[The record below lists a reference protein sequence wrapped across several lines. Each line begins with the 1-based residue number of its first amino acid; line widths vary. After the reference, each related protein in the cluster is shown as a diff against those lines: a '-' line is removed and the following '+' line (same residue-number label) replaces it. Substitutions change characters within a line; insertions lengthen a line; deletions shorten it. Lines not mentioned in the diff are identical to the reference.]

1 MGLTR
6 LRWALAGGK
15 PQAIACLKALTA
27 AGFPPDFV
35 MLPRGLPENDQA
47 EMASA
52 ADDLGVALHDNDKA
66 RLAGMARELDLLLVC
81 RFELLPAQVFE
92 APRIG
97 ALNIHSSLLPAYR
110 GFHPVSWALIDGA
123 EKTGVTIHRIDAGI
137 DTGPIVAQAALP
149 ISDHHDLWSLTEDLD
164 RLAAD
169 LAVSTFRFAAAN
181 DILPMPIVS
190 SYAPSYGRRRTPADG
205 RIDWAKPAQA
215 VFNLLRALPK
225 PLPPAYTIA
234 PGGGETLVR
243 RAEIIQGG
251 HSDAPPG
258 RVLVVENTGWCEVQC
273 GLGSRLRVLLE
284 PLPVIGTQFS

>member
-1 MGLTR
+1 MGLIR

-47 EMASA
+47 DMASA
-52 ADDLGVALHDNDKA
+52 AEDLDVALHDNDKA
-66 RLAGMARELDLLLVC
+66 RLPGIVRELDLLLVC
-81 RFELLPAQVFE
+81 RFELLPAKVFE
-92 APRIG
+92 VPRIG
-97 ALNIHSSLLPAYR
+97 ALNIHSSLLPSYR

-149 ISDHHDLWSLTEDLD
+149 IEDHHDLWSLTEDLD
-164 RLAAD
+164 QLAAE

-181 DILPMPIVS
+181 DTLPMPIVS
-190 SYAPSYGRRRTPADG
+190 SHAPSYGRRRTAADG
-205 RIDWAKPAQA
+205 RIDWAKPARA
-215 VFNLLRALPK
+215 IFNLIRALPM

-234 PGGGETLVR
+234 PDGGEALVR
-243 RAEIIQGG
+243 RAEIVQGVQN
-251 HSDAPPG
+251 DAPPG
-258 RVLVVENTGWCEVQC
+258 RVLAVDNTGWCEVQC
-273 GLGSRLRVLLE
+273 GQGSRLRVLLE

>member
-1 MGLTR
+1 MIK

-15 PQAIACLKALTA
+15 PQAIACLKALNA

-35 MLPRGLPENDQA
+35 MLPRGLPENDQV

-52 ADDLGVALHDNDKA
+52 ADGLGVALHDNDKA
-66 RLAGMARELDLLLVC
+66 RLGEMARDLDLLLVC

-92 APRIG
+92 VPRFG

-123 EKTGVTIHRIDAGI
+123 EKTGVTIHCIDSGI

-164 RLAAD
+164 QLAAD
-169 LAVSTFRFAAAN
+169 LAVSTFRFAATN
-181 DILPMPIVS
+181 DVLPMPIVS
-190 SYAPSYGRRRTPADG
+190 SYAPSYGRRRTAADG
-205 RIDWAKPAQA
+205 QIDWAKPARA
-215 VFNLLRALPK
+215 VFNLIRALPK

-234 PGGGETLVR
+234 PDGSETLVR
-243 RAEIIQGG
+243 RAEIVQGCQG
-251 HSDAPPG
+251 DAPPG
-258 RVLVVENTGWCEVQC
+258 LVLAVDNAEWCEVQC
-273 GLGSRLRVLLE
+273 GLGSRLRVQLE